1 MLFGAIAALLG
12 FALPSS
18 LGPVVSDGA
27 LTLLLLTILVT
38 PANLY
43 ALTHG
48 ANFPLDVR
56 LCPAVIKTETA
67 RASISRGDYDDTVYS
82 MHARRRWRRRPPDM
96 RCA

>member
-1 MLFGAIAALLG
+1 MLFGAIAPLLG

-56 LCPAVIKTETA
+56 T
-67 RASISRGDYDDTVYS
+67 S
-82 MHARRRWRRRPPDM
+82 MHLPGAVSPRAPSDPGV
-96 RCA
+96 A

>member
-1 MLFGAIAALLG
+1 MLFGAIAPLLG

-56 LCPAVIKTETA
+56 LCPTVKPRARACPGATET
-67 RASISRGDYDDTVYS
+67 IQCS

>member
-1 MLFGAIAALLG
+1 MLFGAIAPLLG

-56 LCPAVIKTETA
+56 TCPGAVSP
-67 RASISRGDYDDTVYS
+67 RAPSDPGV
-82 MHARRRWRRRPPDM
+82 A
-96 RCA
+96 

>member
-1 MLFGAIAALLG
+1 MLFGAIAPLLG

-56 LCPAVIKTETA
+56 TCPGAVLSPRA
-67 RASISRGDYDDTVYS
+67 RHPRSRGS
-82 MHARRRWRRRPPDM
+82 MIDARRRWRRRPPRM